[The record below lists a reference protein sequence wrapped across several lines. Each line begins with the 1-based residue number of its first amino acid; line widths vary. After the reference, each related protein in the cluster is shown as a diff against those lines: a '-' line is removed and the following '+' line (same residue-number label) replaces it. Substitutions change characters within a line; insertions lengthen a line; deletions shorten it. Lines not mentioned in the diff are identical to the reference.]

1 MPTQDKPS
9 VLFVCTA
16 NRFRSPIVEAAF
28 RKLLQERG
36 IENNWI
42 VGSAGS
48 WTKDGLPPIPS
59 AAWMLEHFG
68 LDLSMHHSRSVSRK
82 LLAQYH
88 LVLVM
93 EKNQKEALQ
102 IEFPEFSHK
111 VFMLT
116 EVCNGPVYDIPD
128 PVAQSEEMCLSVAQE
143 IIHLIENCFQEIC
156 LRASTCIKSSDDR

>member
-1 MPTQDKPS
+1 MTMQNTPS

-16 NRFRSPIVEAAF
+16 NRFRSPIAETAF
-28 RKLLQERG
+28 RKLLRECG

-48 WTKDGLPPIPS
+48 WAKDGLSPVPS
-59 AAWMLEHFG
+59 AAWMLEHLG
-68 LDLSMHHSRSVSRK
+68 LDLLTHHSRSISQG
-82 LLAQYH
+82 LIAQYH

-102 IEFPEFSHK
+102 IECPEFSRK

-116 EVCNGPVYDIPD
+116 EVCNGPVVDIPD
-128 PVAQSEEMCLSVAQE
+128 PVSQLDEMCLSVAWE

-156 LRASTCIKSSDDR
+156 LRASTIKKISDSV

>member
-16 NRFRSPIVEAAF
+16 NRFRSPIGEAAF
-28 RKLLQERG
+28 RKLLRERG
-36 IENNWI
+36 IENNWV

-48 WTKDGLPPIPS
+48 WAKDGLSPIPS
-59 AAWMLEHFG
+59 AEWMLEHLG
-68 LDLSMHHSRSVSRK
+68 LDLSKHHSRSISQG
-82 LLAQYH
+82 LIAQYH

-102 IEFPEFSHK
+102 FEFPELSHK

-116 EVCNGPVYDIPD
+116 EVCNGPVVDIPD
-128 PVAQSEEMCLSVAQE
+128 PVSQPEEICLSVAWE

-156 LRASTCIKSSDDR
+156 LRASTADYIPGDI